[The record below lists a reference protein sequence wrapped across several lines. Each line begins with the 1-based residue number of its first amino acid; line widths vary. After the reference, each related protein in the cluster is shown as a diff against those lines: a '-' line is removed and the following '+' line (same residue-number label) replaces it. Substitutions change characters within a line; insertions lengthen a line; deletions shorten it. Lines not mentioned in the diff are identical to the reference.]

1 MFGFEGTRVASGP
14 WSGCPIAY
22 ATMQSAGASAT
33 PEASI
38 VRKWATRGLTLAG
51 HSNEDPAGA
60 LMSAGFAT
68 GVVDL
73 QTTSRRQ
80 VANDYL
86 RSLRTRVRA
95 SATFDQM
102 PLSSVEAEG
111 RPDVIAFHGAALVEE
126 WEGAVNNPKW
136 APLRGGGCSW
146 ECGGCRDQFGAVH
159 PVEWGWRWPSGR
171 CLWRVPLGVIGG

>member
-1 MFGFEGTRVASGP
+1 
-14 WSGCPIAY
+14 
-22 ATMQSAGASAT
+22 
-33 PEASI
+33 
-38 VRKWATRGLTLAG
+38 
-51 HSNEDPAGA
+51 
-60 LMSAGFAT
+60 MSAGFAT

-73 QTTSRRQ
+73 QTTGRRQ

-136 APLRGGGCSW
+136 APLRGVAVGSVAAVAINLAQSIPWSGVGAGLRAGPLEGTSWSHRRVTLIGLGG
-146 ECGGCRDQFGAVH
+146 GGAF
-159 PVEWGWRWPSGR
+159 
-171 CLWRVPLGVIGG
+171 